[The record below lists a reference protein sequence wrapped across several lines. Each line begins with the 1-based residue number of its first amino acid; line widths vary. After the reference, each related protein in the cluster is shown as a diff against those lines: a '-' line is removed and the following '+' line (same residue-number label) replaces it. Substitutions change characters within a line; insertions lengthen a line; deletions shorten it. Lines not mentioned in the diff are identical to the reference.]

1 MWFRNLQIF
10 RLADTWQYSSE
21 DLASALNRGL
31 FTGCGATDQMTRGW
45 ISPRGVDDE
54 LVFTQQKQQLIALGV
69 EQKLLPA
76 SVVRQYAQDK
86 LIDIEA
92 AQGYKPGR
100 KQVREVIEQMT
111 LELLPRA
118 FAKRSLTYIWIDPV
132 NRWLVV
138 DAASSQRADDA
149 IGHLKL
155 SLGDLP
161 LSLLKTKLAPAT
173 AMTQWL
179 AAGTAPAGFTI
190 DRDCELR
197 AMAEERAAVRY
208 VRHNLDSDDV
218 RHHITAGKT
227 VTRMG
232 LTWQDRVSFLLTE
245 QLQIKRLT
253 FLDILKEDAERQAE
267 KADDLFAANFS
278 LMCGSLAQLL
288 THLSEALGG
297 EGE

>member
-10 RLADTWQYSSE
+10 RLADAWQYSSQ
-21 DLASALNRGL
+21 DLATALERGL
-31 FTGCGATDQMTRGW
+31 FVGCGATDQMARGW
-45 ISPRGVDDE
+45 VPPRGVEGE

-76 SVVRQYAQDK
+76 AVVRQYAQDK

-118 FAKRSLTYIWIDPV
+118 FAKRGLTYLWIDPV
-132 NRWLVV
+132 NHWLVV

-149 IGHLKL
+149 IEQLKL

-179 AAGTAPAGFTI
+179 ADGAAPDGFSI
-190 DRDCELR
+190 ERDCELR
-197 AMAEERAAVRY
+197 AVAEERAAVRY

-218 RHHITAGKT
+218 RNHIVAGKT
-227 VTRMG
+227 VTRMS
-232 LTWQDRVSFLLTE
+232 LTWQDRVSFILTE

-267 KADDLFAANFS
+267 NADDLFAANFS
-278 LMCGSLAQLL
+278 LMCGNLEQLL
-288 THLSEALGG
+288 AHLTEALGG
-297 EGE
+297 ESE

>member
-10 RLADTWQYSSE
+10 RLADAWQYSSE
-21 DLASALNRGL
+21 DLTVALKRGL
-31 FTGCGATDQMTRGW
+31 FVGCGATDQMARGW
-45 ISPRGVDDE
+45 VPPRGAEGE

-76 SVVRQYAQDK
+76 AVVRQYAQDK

-118 FAKRSLTYIWIDPV
+118 FAKRGLTYLWIDPV

-149 IGHLKL
+149 VEQLKL

-179 AAGTAPAGFTI
+179 ADGAAPDSFTI

-197 AMAEERAAVRY
+197 AVAEERAAVRY

-218 RHHITAGKT
+218 RNHIVAGKT
-227 VTRMG
+227 VTRMS
-232 LTWQDRVSFLLTE
+232 LTWQDRVSFILTE
-245 QLQIKRLT
+245 QLQIKRLN

-267 KADDLFAANFS
+267 NADDLFAANFS
-278 LMCGSLAQLL
+278 LMCGNLEQLL
-288 THLSEALGG
+288 ADLTEALGG
-297 EGE
+297 ESE

>member
-10 RLADTWQYSSE
+10 RLADAWQYSSE
-21 DLASALNRGL
+21 DLATALNRGL
-31 FTGCGATDQMTRGW
+31 FVGCGATDQMARGW
-45 ISPRGVDDE
+45 VPPRGVEGE

-76 SVVRQYAQDK
+76 AVVRQYAQDK

-118 FAKRSLTYIWIDPV
+118 FAKRGLTYLWIDPV

-149 IGHLKL
+149 IEQLKL

-179 AAGTAPAGFTI
+179 AAGAAPDSFTI

-197 AMAEERAAVRY
+197 AVAEERAAVRY

-218 RHHITAGKT
+218 RNHIVAGKT
-227 VTRMG
+227 VTRMS
-232 LTWQDRVSFLLTE
+232 LTWQDRVSFILTE

-267 KADDLFAANFS
+267 NADDLFAANFS
-278 LMCGSLAQLL
+278 LMCGNLEQLL
-288 THLSEALGG
+288 AHLTEALGG
-297 EGE
+297 ESE

>member
-10 RLADTWQYSSE
+10 RLADAWQYSSE
-21 DLASALNRGL
+21 DLTVALNRGL
-31 FTGCGATDQMTRGW
+31 FVGCGATDQMARGW
-45 ISPRGVDDE
+45 VPPRGAEGE

-76 SVVRQYAQDK
+76 AVVRQYAQDK

-118 FAKRSLTYIWIDPV
+118 FAKRGLTYLWIDPV

-149 IGHLKL
+149 IEQLKL

-179 AAGTAPAGFTI
+179 ADGAAPEGFTI

-197 AMAEERAAVRY
+197 AVAEERAAVRY

-218 RHHITAGKT
+218 RNHIVAGKT
-227 VTRMG
+227 VTRMS
-232 LTWQDRVSFLLTE
+232 LTWQDRVSFILTE

-267 KADDLFAANFS
+267 NADDLFAANFS
-278 LMCGSLAQLL
+278 LMCGNLEQLL
-288 THLSEALGG
+288 ADLTEALGG
-297 EGE
+297 ESE

>member
-10 RLADTWQYSSE
+10 RLADAWQYSSE
-21 DLASALNRGL
+21 DLANALNRGL
-31 FTGCGATDQMTRGW
+31 FVGCGATDQMARGW
-45 ISPRGVDDE
+45 VPPRGAEGE

-76 SVVRQYAQDK
+76 AVVRQYAQEK
-86 LIDIEA
+86 LEDIEA

-118 FAKRSLTYIWIDPV
+118 FAKRGLTYLWIDPV

-149 IGHLKL
+149 IEQLKL

-161 LSLLKTKLAPAT
+161 LSLLKTRLAPAT

-179 AAGTAPAGFTI
+179 ADGAAPEGFTI

-197 AMAEERAAVRY
+197 AVAEERAAVRY

-218 RHHITAGKT
+218 RNHIVAGKT
-227 VTRMG
+227 VTRMS
-232 LTWQDRVSFLLTE
+232 LTWQDRVSFILTE

-267 KADDLFAANFS
+267 NTDDLFAANFS
-278 LMCGSLAQLL
+278 LMCGNLEQLL
-288 THLSEALGG
+288 ANLTEALGG
-297 EGE
+297 ESE

>member
-10 RLADTWQYSSE
+10 RLADAWQYASE
-21 DLASALNRGL
+21 DLATALNRGL
-31 FTGCGATDQMTRGW
+31 FVGCGATDQMARGW
-45 ISPRGVDDE
+45 VPPRGVEGE
-54 LVFTQQKQQLIALGV
+54 LVFTQQKQQLIALGI

-76 SVVRQYAQDK
+76 AVVRQYAQEK
-86 LIDIEA
+86 LEDIEA

-100 KQVREVIEQMT
+100 KQVREVIEHMT

-118 FAKRSLTYIWIDPV
+118 FAKRSLTYLWIDPV

-149 IGHLKL
+149 IEQLKI

-161 LSLLKTKLAPAT
+161 LSLLKTRLAPAT

-179 AAGTAPAGFTI
+179 ADGAAPEDFTI

-197 AMAEERAAVRY
+197 ALAEERAAVRY

-218 RHHITAGKT
+218 RNHIVAGKT
-227 VTRMG
+227 VTRMS
-232 LTWQDRVSFLLTE
+232 LTWQDRVSFILTE
-245 QLQIKRLT
+245 QLQIKRLA
-253 FLDILKEDAERQAE
+253 FLDILKEEAERQSE
-267 KADDLFAANFS
+267 NADDLFAANFS
-278 LMCGSLAQLL
+278 LMCGNLGQLL
-288 THLSEALGG
+288 AHLTEALGG
-297 EGE
+297 ESE